1 MEHFNNLSPKQ
12 AELLAMLA
20 EEAGEIVQVVGKIL
34 RHGLD
39 SYHPDNPETT
49 NSMLLTKELT
59 DLAAIRVA
67 MFAAGMIG
75 PVTSKATSVAW
86 DKKLRYAHHQDQE
99 QTHER

>member
-20 EEAGEIVQVVGKIL
+20 EEAGEIIQVVGKIL

-39 SYHPDNPETT
+39 SYHPDDPETT

-59 DLAAIRVA
+59 DLAAVCMA
-67 MFAAGMIG
+67 MRFAGMIG
-75 PVTSKATSVAW
+75 ASTAEAISAAY
-86 DKKLRYAHHQDQE
+86 DKKLRYAHHQDQG